1 MSCPDAVAWECAL
14 KRLKSTDQSGLT
26 LIAVQAAGLVGQIG
40 SVGFVSALMQLA
52 HEACQADFV
61 SIFCQGDRD
70 LPLLV
75 GTDSRMGKRRAER
88 AAQGYTRHI
97 AEDPNTALLSGS
109 GGNGDF
115 LTHQNAKNINSFT
128 YRRDCYDRP
137 GIAGRISLVRRTT
150 TYGLSVSLY
159 AAEENGAFDPACA
172 KNAEALLVFLLAAVE
187 RHVAFSLKGSVWMEQ
202 DIQARLALSY
212 PDLTHREREVA
223 AMAIKGRTAAQ
234 TAEILGLAET
244 TIITHR
250 KNAYKRMNVGS
261 LRQLVAK
268 F

>member
-1 MSCPDAVAWECAL
+1 M
-14 KRLKSTDQSGLT
+14 KTRKSATENSAAENDVSLT
-26 LIAVQAAGLVGQIG
+26 ATQCAGLVECIG
-40 SVGFVSALMQLA
+40 SAEFVPTLLELSSAV
-52 HEACQADFV
+52 CGADFV

-75 GTDSRMGKRRAER
+75 GTDSRKGKWRAER

-97 AEDPNTALLSGS
+97 NEDPNTALLSGS
-109 GGNGDF
+109 NGMGDF
-115 LTHQNAKNINSFT
+115 LTSQNAEDITSFT
-128 YRRDCYDRP
+128 YRRDCYDLP
-137 GIAGRISLVRRTT
+137 GIAGRLSLVRRTA

-159 AAEENGAFDPACA
+159 SAEESGVFDPS
-172 KNAEALLVFLLAAVE
+172 NLHRAEALLPFLLAAVE

-212 PDLTHREREVA
+212 PGLTHREREVA

-234 TAEILGLAET
+234 TAAILGLAQT

-250 KNAYKRMNVGS
+250 KNAYKRMNVAS